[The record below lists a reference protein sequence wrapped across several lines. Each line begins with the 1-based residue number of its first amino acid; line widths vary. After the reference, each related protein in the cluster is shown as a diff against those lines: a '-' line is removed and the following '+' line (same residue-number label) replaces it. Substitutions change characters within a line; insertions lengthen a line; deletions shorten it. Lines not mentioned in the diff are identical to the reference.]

1 MVVKMPDVLVS
12 IGVQKALPF
21 TKFLNYGLNKLRESG
36 ALQNALAAPKQN
48 CPKSHPIPITF
59 SKMIFLFTVF
69 VLGGTLSI
77 IIFIFERAFSK
88 KGDATMAT
96 NDRKQHNMIKR
107 RIPKTN
113 EIGVQCNF
121 GTIQWLQKYWIW
133 QHMF

>member
-1 MVVKMPDVLVS
+1 MVVKMQDVLGS
-12 IGVQKALPF
+12 IGAKKALPF
-21 TKFLNYGLNKLRESG
+21 TRFINLELSKLRGSG
-36 ALQNALAAPKQN
+36 LLQNILAIPKLT
-48 CPKSHPIPITF
+48 CPLDEELIPITF

-88 KGDATMAT
+88 MRDTTMET
-96 NDRKQHNMIKR
+96 NDSKQQRNVTKG

-121 GTIQWLQKYWIW
+121 GTIQ
-133 QHMF
+133 

>member
-1 MVVKMPDVLVS
+1 MVVKMQEALMS
-12 IGVQKALPF
+12 IGVKKGLPY
-21 TKFLNYGLNKLRESG
+21 TKFLNHEMSKLRGSG
-36 ALQNALAAPKQN
+36 VLQNILAIPKLT
-48 CPKSHPIPITF
+48 CPLDEELIPITF

-88 KGDATMAT
+88 KRDATMET
-96 NDRKQHNMIKR
+96 NDSKQRNMTKG

-121 GTIQWLQKYWIW
+121 GTIQ
-133 QHMF
+133 